1 MLWNLL
7 FNAQINAG
15 PILIDSNEYT
25 QKVKLESDILHCW
38 DDQGKL
44 NFKPFFISS
53 TDIGAKYVVSNGWL
67 TVSTLTTPSGCFENI
82 PAQYF
87 SNSFFGI
94 TYVISRFPDKTAWMQ
109 SQGLR

>member
-1 MLWNLL
+1 MNK
-7 FNAQINAG
+7 FNQPLAIKDCNPNA
-15 PILIDSNEYT
+15 
-25 QKVKLESDILHCW
+25 
-38 DDQGKL
+38 GKL

-53 TDIGAKYVVSNGWL
+53 TDTGAKYVVSDGWL

-94 TYVISRFPDKTAWMQ
+94 TYVISRFPDKTA
-109 SQGLR
+109 